1 MNAKGYLIL
10 FLFIF
15 PIQIFLLWFF
25 QPGIETNF
33 IFIMLGFFL
42 ISLVSIDSNIN
53 SIMEFLF
60 KDKSENS
67 NISNYSNEY
76 KDLKKQIDEIQK
88 TLSNID
94 YNLDFTTNK
103 NLKLIL
109 GKIEEIIYI
118 YKNTECD
125 SNQILK
131 DNISGLED
139 KINFNLKQISENI
152 YKIVRLGEIIIENKE
167 IK

>member
-1 MNAKGYLIL
+1 MNSNGYFFL
-10 FLFIF
+10 FLVIL

-33 IFIMLGFFL
+33 IFIMLGFLFISIVSIVFYIHSIITFL
-42 ISLVSIDSNIN
+42 I
-53 SIMEFLF
+53 
-60 KDKSENS
+60 KDKSQDS
-67 NISNYSNEY
+67 IIIKHSNEY

-109 GKIEEIIYI
+109 ENIEEIIYI